1 MANPSPDYFDAFSE
15 SAKALIELVMGADQ
29 TDQLHQEIVSYSQL
43 KSENDSLKAEVA
55 SLKESLPFK
64 SKYENLQTEFRKV
77 AAERDSL
84 RAQELEVS
92 RLRNEFERC
101 KSAYQQT
108 KGQLAAL
115 QNQIEE
121 RKSSISAFSALESLY
136 QVFKATCDRSGV
148 DIRRI
153 PTVVGLQFSLQDQT
167 NRGAYYEFSRTSATN
182 WQRTK

>member
-1 MANPSPDYFDAFSE
+1 MANSSPDYFDAFSE
-15 SAKALIELVMGADQ
+15 SAKALIELVLGEDS
-29 TDQLHQEIVSYSQL
+29 TDQLHQEVVSYSQL

-64 SKYENLQTEFRKV
+64 SKYENLQSEFRKV

-84 RAQELEVS
+84 RAQELEIS
-92 RLRNEFERC
+92 RITNEFERC
-101 KSAYQQT
+101 KSAYQQI

-121 RKSSISAFSALESLY
+121 GKSSISAFSALESLY
-136 QVFKATCDRSGV
+136 QVFKESCDRSGV

-153 PTVVGLQFSLQDQT
+153 PIVVGLQFSLQDQT
-167 NRGAYYEFSRTSATN
+167 SRGSYYEFSRTSSKN
-182 WQRTK
+182 WKRTK